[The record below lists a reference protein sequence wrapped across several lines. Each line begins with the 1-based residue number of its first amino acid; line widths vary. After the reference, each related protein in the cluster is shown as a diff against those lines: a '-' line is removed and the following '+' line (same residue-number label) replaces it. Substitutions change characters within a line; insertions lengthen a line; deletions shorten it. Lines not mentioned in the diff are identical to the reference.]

1 MWESASRC
9 AEIRRCCLLYMEMD
23 VSSCEH
29 TKLLRDN
36 ITKSNIHWCPTDMLK
51 LQSQISGKKKL
62 FFCSIA
68 LVRLMSLSKMS
79 KPQYQKCMKLLSN
92 QWRRNYTSTIEGKRL
107 KKLQPLIPLF
117 IEKARVF
124 ELFDSL
130 STLKLKTF
138 FQTRSD
144 FLFMKKHFKQHPQI
158 MGGITY

>member
-1 MWESASRC
+1 
-9 AEIRRCCLLYMEMD
+9 
-23 VSSCEH
+23 
-29 TKLLRDN
+29 
-36 ITKSNIHWCPTDMLK
+36 
-51 LQSQISGKKKL
+51 
-62 FFCSIA
+62 
-68 LVRLMSLSKMS
+68 
-79 KPQYQKCMKLLSN
+79 MKLLSN